1 MVVGVEKHRGH
12 KPRFSFLA
20 PLPAG
25 EATSTVDNFRHAVK
39 MNRPSRQKTWLSHP
53 IMTAPMRTLNRLSF
67 IFPVYNEIETLP
79 HLRAAVD
86 DWMNAHQ
93 QMDFELVMVND
104 GSQDGSIDYLR
115 QWAAVDERVRVVSF
129 SRNFGHQAAV
139 TAGLEHAR
147 GDAVVIMDADLQ
159 DPLTAVDLM
168 MAKYGEGFEVV
179 YGERLSREGETAFK
193 KFTAWAFYRLL
204 KKFFLKDIPLDTGD
218 FRLISR
224 DCVQAIN
231 ALPEKSRFVRGLF
244 SWVGFRQTS
253 VRYERDARKYGE
265 TKYPLRKMLAFAWTG
280 ITSFS
285 ILPIRMVTVLGFVAA
300 IGSMAYLLYAVYQ
313 HFTGHTVAGWTTIVI
328 LQTFMGGSILFAIG
342 IVGEYIGKIYEEVK
356 ARPVYIKEFEIDKKV
371 EKRPA
376 RDS

>member
-1 MVVGVEKHRGH
+1 
-12 KPRFSFLA
+12 
-20 PLPAG
+20 
-25 EATSTVDNFRHAVK
+25 
-39 MNRPSRQKTWLSHP
+39 
-53 IMTAPMRTLNRLSF
+53 MRTLNRLSF

-86 DWMNAHQ
+86 EWMAGRPQLNV
-93 QMDFELVMVND
+93 ELVMVND
-104 GSQDGSIDYLR
+104 GSRDGSIDYLR
-115 QWAAVDERVRVVSF
+115 QWAAADERVRIISF

-159 DPLTAVDLM
+159 DPLSAVDLKI
-168 MAKYGEGFEVV
+168 AKYAEGFEVV
-179 YGERLSREGETAFK
+179 YGERLSREGESAFK

-224 DCVQAIN
+224 DCVLAIN

-244 SWVGFRQTS
+244 SWVGFSQTS
-253 VRYERDARKYGE
+253 VRYERDARQFGE
-265 TKYPLRKMLAFAWTG
+265 TKYPFRKMVAFAWTG

-285 ILPIRMVTVLGFVAA
+285 ILPIRMVTVMGFVAA
-300 IGSMAYLLYAVYQ
+300 LCSLVYLVYAIYQ
-313 HFTGHTVAGWTTIVI
+313 HFSGHTVQGWTTIVI

-356 ARPVYIKEFEIDKKV
+356 ARPVYIKEFEIDRKI
-371 EKRPA
+371 EKRPSQ
-376 RDS
+376 DS